1 MQHLKVL
8 NVYPGGSQKGLRRYP
23 GGIYG
28 GGNGMIEMSLEELNF
43 SGICHEYF
51 LFVYIHDIYLILNI
65 YVRS

>member
-28 GGNGMIEMSLEELNF
+28 GGNGMIEMSLEELNV
-43 SGICHEYF
+43 S
-51 LFVYIHDIYLILNI
+51 
-65 YVRS
+65 